1 MLAVAL
7 TSFSY
12 LPQIQKAISR
22 NNSLL
27 SAVLHDKP
35 ETRRDSSLH
44 SITDCAA
51 IAGLLG
57 LFLSALRFRVAVIFN
72 GLYEALSTPRG
83 GLPNQA
89 LASTSL
95 GFVGDGL
102 FMSVPSGSPMRCNA
116 PTMHVGASE
125 VWSLKTYDLLKEMPA
140 ASSWRGQNCTDVLSH
155 AGQPVRG
162 WDMKFAASPAR
173 SPRPSPSRSLTR
185 STAATAARLR
195 AARQSRSRR
204 RSGRISKNQPCR

>member
-7 TSFSY
+7 TSLSY
-12 LPQIQKAISR
+12 PPQIQKAISR

-27 SAVLHDKP
+27 SAVLHNKP
-35 ETRRDSSLH
+35 EIRRDSSLH

-95 GFVGDGL
+95 GFAGDGL
-102 FMSVPSGSPMRCNA
+102 FMSVPLASPGCDEVQRPHYARRRVGSLVTKDLRSAQRNA
-116 PTMHVGASE
+116 CSDFLDVVKIAQILFH
-125 VWSLKTYDLLKEMPA
+125 MP
-140 ASSWRGQNCTDVLSH
+140 GNL
-155 AGQPVRG
+155 
-162 WDMKFAASPAR
+162 FAA
-173 SPRPSPSRSLTR
+173 
-185 STAATAARLR
+185 
-195 AARQSRSRR
+195 
-204 RSGRISKNQPCR
+204 GI